1 MHWKEFIAENDI
13 WEKEEDLE
21 NAREL
26 VDKFEERMSAEV
38 RRQEGIEKRW
48 KVKLNP
54 KVEEFRRSELLKK
67 YMEKIL
73 FG

>member
-1 MHWKEFIAENDI
+1 MAENDT
-13 WEKEEDLE
+13 WKKKEDLE

-26 VDKFEERMSAEV
+26 VNEFDKRMSVEI
-38 RRQEGIEKRW
+38 RRQEGIEERW

-54 KVEEFRRSELLKK
+54 KVEEFRRRELLER
-67 YMEKIL
+67 YTAKIL

>member
-1 MHWKEFIAENDI
+1 MAENDT
-13 WEKEEDLE
+13 WKKKEDLE

-26 VDKFEERMSAEV
+26 VNEFEKRMSVEI
-38 RRQEGIEKRW
+38 RRQEGIEERW

-54 KVEEFRRSELLKK
+54 KVEEFRRRELLER
-67 YMEKIL
+67 YTAKIL

>member
-1 MHWKEFIAENDI
+1 MAENDT
-13 WEKEEDLE
+13 WKKKEDLE

-26 VDKFEERMSAEV
+26 VNEFEKKMSVEI
-38 RRQEGIEKRW
+38 RRQEGIEERW

-54 KVEEFRRSELLKK
+54 KVEEFRRRELLER
-67 YMEKIL
+67 YTAKIL